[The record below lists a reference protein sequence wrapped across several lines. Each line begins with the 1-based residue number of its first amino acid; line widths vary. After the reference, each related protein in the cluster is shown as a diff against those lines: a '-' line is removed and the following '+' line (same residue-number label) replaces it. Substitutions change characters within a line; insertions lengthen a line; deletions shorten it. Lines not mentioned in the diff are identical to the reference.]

1 MCMYMAST
9 KLNIKSLCNA
19 ATILDALT
27 SELDG
32 IMIKIHNSKMT
43 DIQEEEVVRIVD
55 GIDTNIA
62 RISAM
67 RARLYE
73 HILTSQN
80 L

>member
-1 MCMYMAST
+1 MAST
-9 KLNIKSLCNA
+9 KLTVTSLGNA
-19 ATILDALT
+19 AKILDALT

-32 IMIKIHNSKMT
+32 IILQLRNSKMT

-55 GIDTNIA
+55 GIDANIA

-73 HILTSQN
+73 HILTSSN